1 MRLIDADQ
9 FKAKLLSC
17 MDRKA
22 TTPSDTDCI
31 LDGVLN
37 LLEEQSTIDP
47 VKHGHW
53 IEGFPTETTDYF
65 NCSVCYA
72 GIFVNNLWRVS
83 HKDVSEIHRYCHNCG
98 AKMDGDDK

>member
-31 LDGVLN
+31 LDSVLN

-53 IEGFPTETTDYF
+53 IYVGAHNGVHLFECSLCHCGLNTENPDWLSKY
-65 NCSVCYA
+65 CS
-72 GIFVNNLWRVS
+72 G
-83 HKDVSEIHRYCHNCG
+83 CG
-98 AKMDGDDK
+98 AKMEVNTND